1 MHSRDTRFVLL
12 IESGEQQGTRVPLDE
27 GTLLIG
33 RRPECGLALND
44 GSVSGKHAEL
54 RMAGDQVEL
63 VDLGSTNGTRVGGH
77 KVERAHLEPGDV
89 VLFGNVRASLQD
101 ARAGV
106 AGGAASTLLTPSSET
121 SPAAESGALG
131 KVSADKLTRAGA
143 GARRTSLVLGLLLAC
158 GIGGGAYLAFLRL
171 GPGRGATRARVAVAS
186 VPGNLLA
193 DGTFEDG
200 PSADGA
206 GEWSAAESAPV
217 AFLRAGSFASTGEAG
232 LGVALEG
239 EAWSLARSREFTLPA
254 RRSLACA
261 ASLRVEGAALGRF
274 GVELSSSSAA
284 VPAFFAWAPARRAGA
299 GFEPIELA
307 FDVLGG
313 YDRGRLVVAGLGPG
327 GVALDDASVLER
339 NALAHAVKFNEY
351 EFAILGTPG
360 SSAMLVRSG
369 RALLTGFDLSA
380 WTRTGLAGW
389 AEAVLS
395 AQAGPRGFTLAFAG
409 APREARLAFLAH
421 RPDEGPAGSEGWV
434 ATTGPEGYAAH
445 GEDFERAG
453 VTSLLLGSG
462 TELLRVGFASPVE
475 VAGQLVEGALAF
487 RVALGG
493 LDACELQLAFNEE
506 RAGAAALG
514 ERAAELERK
523 QDLGAA
529 LAAWTELLDR
539 FPFERKL
546 VARATEA
553 RARLIQD
560 GLGQVDELRREMER
574 ARFFLL
580 PELFRKG
587 QERALELAHQYRG
600 SEVQAEAEKTAAHCQ
615 MALTELSAGARSGT
629 EQRLRGVLAALDPA
643 QAPRLVEHLR
653 DALAPA
659 TPTPPKD

>member
-1 MHSRDTRFVLL
+1 MQSRDTRFVLR
-12 IESGEQQGTRVPLDE
+12 IESGEQQGKRVALAE
-27 GTLLIG
+27 GTLTIG
-33 RRPECGLALND
+33 RRAECGLVLND

-54 RMAGDQVEL
+54 RLTGDQVEL

-77 KVERAHLEPGDV
+77 KIERAHLEPGDAI
-89 VLFGNVRASLQD
+89 LFGNVRASVED
-101 ARAGV
+101 ARHAG
-106 AGGAASTLLTPSSET
+106 ADGGASALLTPSAEAS
-121 SPAAESGALG
+121 SAAEGALG
-131 KVSADKLTRAGA
+131 KVSADMLSRAGA
-143 GARRTSLVLGLLLAC
+143 GSKRSSFVLGLLLLCVA
-158 GIGGGAYLAFLRL
+158 GGGGYAAYLRF
-171 GPGRGATRARVAVAS
+171 GPARGSTRARVAVAS

-193 DGTFEDG
+193 DGTFEG
-200 PSADGA
+200 GA
-206 GEWSAAESAPV
+206 TPDAAAEWSAAESAPV
-217 AFLRAGSFASTGEAG
+217 AFLRAGDFASTGETG
-232 LGVALEG
+232 LGIALEG
-239 EAWSLARSREFTLPA
+239 EAWSLARSGEFTLPA

-261 ASLRVEGAALGRF
+261 ASLRVEGAALGRL
-274 GVELSSSSAA
+274 GVELSSSGAA
-284 VPAFFAWAPARRAGA
+284 LPAFIAWAPARRAGA
-299 GFEPIELA
+299 GFEPIELS

-351 EFAILGTPG
+351 ELAVLGSPG

-369 RALLTGFDLSA
+369 RALLTGFDLSS

-389 AEAVLS
+389 AEAALS
-395 AQAGPRGFTLAFAG
+395 AQAGARGFTLAFAG

-421 RPDEGPAGSEGWV
+421 RPEEGSSASGGWV

-462 TELLRVGFASPVE
+462 TELLRMGFASPVE
-475 VAGQLVEGALAF
+475 VSGQMVEGALAF

-493 LDACELQLAFNEE
+493 LDTCELQLAFNEE
-506 RAGAAALG
+506 RAGAAELAD
-514 ERAAELERK
+514 RAADLERK

-529 LAAWTELLDR
+529 LATWTELLDR

-546 VARATEA
+546 VTRATEA

-587 QERALELAHQYRG
+587 QERALELARQYRG
-600 SEVQAEAEKTAAHCQ
+600 SEVEAEAQKTAQTSA
-615 MALTELSAGARSGT
+615 MALTELSAGARSGA
-629 EQRLRGVLAALDPA
+629 EQRLRGVLAALDPTT
-643 QAPRLVEHLR
+643 APRLAEHLR
-653 DALAPA
+653 SALAPA
-659 TPTPPKD
+659 NPTRQKD